1 MRFFIVLSL
10 LLVAISC
17 MLTWNGLSINAMET
31 KGKSTVQKFLDS
43 TKILLKKKGKK
54 TEESSSSSTP
64 QLTVPS
70 DLNLPKLSSSAPAT
84 VFPKTAKGAVTEYQL
99 WPPGSAEKE
108 PAPNLVALLNLVTD
122 YGLNEEGVFRKSPG
136 PQMLGKVV
144 ALLQEQQPGGR
155 IVLTEQTDP
164 ERWSY
169 VNQACVLIKQF
180 FQEYYKD
187 NARLFGDVNAVPTA
201 EDVASEKIK
210 LILNNVKAGSDRDTV
225 DQLFTLLAKVIENK
239 SVTLM
244 DASNLGAVFG
254 PGTFNEPPKG
264 SPKEVADY
272 YKKAPSAFEKILTA
286 WIDFKGTDPDG
297 YDKWLKKKEGPT
309 PT

>member
-1 MRFFIVLSL
+1 MPWRQRVNLRCRSF
-10 LLVAISC
+10 
-17 MLTWNGLSINAMET
+17 W
-31 KGKSTVQKFLDS
+31 
-43 TKILLKKKGKK
+43 ILRRSSLKKREKK

-84 VFPKTAKGAVTEYQL
+84 VFPETAKGAVTEYPL
-99 WPPGSAEKE
+99 WPPGSAEKKD
-108 PAPNLVALLNLVTD
+108 APNLVALLNLVTD
-122 YGLNEEGVFRKSPG
+122 YGLNRVGVFRISPG
-136 PQMLGKVV
+136 PQMLQKVKD
-144 ALLQEQQPGGR
+144 LLSAPSRAER

-164 ERWSY
+164 EKWAY
-169 VNQACVLIKQF
+169 VDQACVLIKQF

-254 PGTFNEPPKG
+254 PVTFNEPAEG
-264 SPKEVADY
+264 SPNEVAAN
-272 YKKAPSAFEKILTA
+272 YKKAPSAFEKIFTA